1 MPDGGERIRFH
12 RRQAIRNLS
21 SGLGTERTATLDT
34 DYDVVIA
41 GGGIAGLTAGAV
53 SARLGRKTLIL
64 IGDMLG
70 GNLLSIERIEG
81 YPGFPDGVAGYE
93 LCPAAQ
99 EQAAEAGAEL
109 SMTTLEGIEAL
120 PDGWRVAGAERSY
133 DARAVILATGTA
145 LKALGVPGEA
155 RLVGKGVSHCA
166 SCDAPLLR
174 GRPVA
179 VVGGGDSALQEAL
192 TLAEAASKVVI
203 LHRGDALSAQAT
215 YRERVAAHPGIDV
228 RLNAEVEE
236 ILGGDTVTG
245 ARVRDTASGA
255 TDDFEADGVF
265 IYIGLRP
272 NTAFLDGR
280 LGLDPSGAI
289 PTDGA
294 MRTELPG
301 VFAAGTVRAGAA
313 GRAVASAGD
322 GTAAAIAADAY
333 LSDGA
338 WRDATGGS
346 DD

>member
-1 MPDGGERIRFH
+1 M
-12 RRQAIRNLS
+12 
-21 SGLGTERTATLDT
+21 DT

-265 IYIGLRP
+265 IYIGMAP
-272 NTAFLDGR
+272 NTAFLEGSEGGPALDAGGHLAVEGR
-280 LGLDPSGAI
+280 L
-289 PTDGA
+289 
-294 MRTELPG
+294 RTSVAG
-301 VFAAGTVRAGAA
+301 VLAAGMVRAGAA
-313 GRAVASAGD
+313 GRAAASAGD
-322 GTAAAIAADAY
+322 GVVAAMAAHDY
-333 LSDGA
+333 LAGGA
-338 WRDATGGS
+338 WDEK
-346 DD
+346 